1 MIPPC
6 YSHAGVDVYHGDG
19 AQVLRQDGIAGTVDL
34 IVTSPPYG
42 ALRDY
47 GGHGFDFE
55 EMAGACVAA
64 LAPGG
69 VIVWVVG
76 DSTVDGSELGTP
88 YRQALWFLYHG
99 DVLLHDTMIYRKRG
113 NGGRTWPRRH
123 PNGFEFM
130 FVFSK
135 GKPKTVNIIC
145 DVPAVRPGMNRGISV
160 RNSDGTTAPR
170 RDRPTPDVV
179 PRSNVWDYGQ
189 QGSNQASIARGAK
202 HHPAPFPLALAKDH
216 IRTWSNPGD
225 LVADPMAGSG
235 TTLRAAKE
243 LGHRA
248 VGVEIHADYIPI
260 ITERLSQDVLDL

>member
-47 GGHGFDFE
+47 GGHGFEFE
-55 EMAGACVAA
+55 AMAGACVAA

-69 VIVWVVG
+69 VIVWVVA
-76 DSTVDGSELGTP
+76 DETIDGSETGKS
-88 YRQALWFLYHG
+88 YRQVLSFMDRGL
-99 DVLLHDTMIYRKRG
+99 LLHDTMIYLKSG
-113 NGGRTWPRRH
+113 SNGRTWKRRH
-123 PNGFEFM
+123 SSAFEFM
-130 FVFSK
+130 FVLSN
-135 GKPKTVNIIC
+135 GKPATVNKII
-145 DVPAVRPGMNRGISV
+145 DQKTKGGSTGSYTKRNR
-160 RNSDGTTAPR
+160 DGTLSPR
-170 RDRPTPDVV
+170 EKRSIPLII
-179 PRSNVWDYGQ
+179 PRNNVWNYLPGHGHEDQ
-189 QGSNQASIARGAK
+189 SAFQ
-202 HHPAPFPLALAKDH
+202 HPAIFPLALAKDH
-216 IRTWSNPGD
+216 IRTWSNPGE

-243 LGHRA
+243 LGRRA
-248 VGVEIHADYIPI
+248 VGVEIHADYLPI

>member
-55 EMAGACVAA
+55 TMAQACVAA

-69 VIVWVVG
+69 VLVWVVG
-76 DSTVDGSELGTP
+76 DVTIDGGETGEP
-88 YRQALWFLYHG
+88 CRQALAFMDR

-113 NGGRTWPRRH
+113 SGGRTWPRRH

-130 FVFSK
+130 YVFSK

-145 DVPAVRPGMNRGISV
+145 DVPTLEPGRVIRGVSV
-160 RNSDGTTAPR
+160 RNKDGSTSPR
-170 RDRPTPDVV
+170 TDRTIPDVV
-179 PRSNVWDYGQ
+179 PRDNVWTYAQ
-189 QGSNQASIARGAK
+189 QSANGTPDNPSHPGA
-202 HHPAPFPLALAKDH
+202 FPIALAQDH
-216 IRTWSNPGD
+216 IRTWSDPGD

-235 TTLRAAKE
+235 TTLRAAKDS
-243 LGHRA
+243 GRRA
-248 VGVEIHADYIPI
+248 VGIEIHADYIPI
-260 ITERLSQDVLDL
+260 ITERLSQDMLDL